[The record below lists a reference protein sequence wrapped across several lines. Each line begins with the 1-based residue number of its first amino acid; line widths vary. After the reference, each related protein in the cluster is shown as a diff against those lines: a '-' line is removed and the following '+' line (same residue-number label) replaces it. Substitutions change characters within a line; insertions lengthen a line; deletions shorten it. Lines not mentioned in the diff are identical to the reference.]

1 MIFLAITWYF
11 GWNALHGTRGLEAQ
25 SAERSQLTRAQED
38 FATVDATRAT
48 WETRVTA
55 LGGPSIAPDMLDEE
69 ARKVLNLSDPSDLV
83 VKLSP
88 QQTK

>member
-1 MIFLAITWYF
+1 
-11 GWNALHGTRGLEAQ
+11 
-25 SAERSQLTRAQED
+25 
-38 FATVDATRAT
+38 
-48 WETRVTA
+48 VTA